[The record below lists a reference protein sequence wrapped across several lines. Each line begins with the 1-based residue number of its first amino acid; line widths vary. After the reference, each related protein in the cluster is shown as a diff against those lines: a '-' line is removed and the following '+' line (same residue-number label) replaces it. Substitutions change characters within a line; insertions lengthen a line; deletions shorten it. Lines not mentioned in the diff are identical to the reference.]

1 MRRLAGKID
10 IYIYM
15 YIADNTAPVIVAFFR
30 RDLFLV
36 EEILLSNGNN
46 DVFPTFINTSLISL
60 LDNTNPLSNKANA

>member
-10 IYIYM
+10 I
-15 YIADNTAPVIVAFFR
+15 YIADNTAPVIVAFFS

-46 DVFPTFINTSLISL
+46 DVFPAFINTSLISL
-60 LDNTNPLSNKANA
+60 LDNTNPLSDKANA